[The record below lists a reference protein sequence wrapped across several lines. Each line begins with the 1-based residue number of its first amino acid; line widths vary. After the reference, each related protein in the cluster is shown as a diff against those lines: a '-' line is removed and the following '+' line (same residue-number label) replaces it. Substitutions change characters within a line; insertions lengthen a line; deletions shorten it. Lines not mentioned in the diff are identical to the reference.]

1 MKRIGAATLIS
12 ICVIAGCGGDEEPS
26 SSPPQSPAPAAFGP
40 NELAQTV
47 AFAERYGGGRNYRTI
62 CRNVRPYRMF
72 PKRGVAKWLAKGRV
86 TSGALAGLN
95 RGARR
100 AVYEQLLSDCGGF
113 DSRATSVLSG
123 LKQYGGG
130 SLFRE
135 TCAEMNTAGVS
146 LQAYARTFLKI
157 VSTTYPFDQM
167 TTDQDLATLERLLKD
182 CPDAGGSPPPKATP
196 VSRQPQVSARQGTQP
211 PTQTQKAT
219 KLLKDFGMWDRYS
232 IVDVQQDGGN
242 LLVLTELWPKP
253 ANQSAATG
261 ICTLLIGDDPPEIDV
276 SGYVTVWNPTADQ
289 EIEADECDMWHWDS
303 VYGR

>member
-1 MKRIGAATLIS
+1 METRSHL
-12 ICVIAGCGGDEEPS
+12 VHPLNYRPLLPS
-26 SSPPQSPAPAAFGP
+26 ARTNSRRQLPLPNDTAVAETTAQFVEMFGP
-40 NELAQTV
+40 IGCSQ
-47 AFAERYGGGRNYRTI
+47 
-62 CRNVRPYRMF
+62 
-72 PKRGVAKWLAKGRV
+72 KGASP
-86 TSGALAGLN
+86 SG
-95 RGARR
+95 
-100 AVYEQLLSDCGGF
+100 
-113 DSRATSVLSG
+113 LSG

-167 TTDQDLATLERLLKD
+167 TTDQDLATLERLLED
-182 CPDAGGSPPPKATP
+182 CPDAGGSPPPKATS

-219 KLLKDFGMWDRYS
+219 KLLK
-232 IVDVQQDGGN
+232 
-242 LLVLTELWPKP
+242 ELWPKP
-253 ANQSAATG
+253 ANQPAATG